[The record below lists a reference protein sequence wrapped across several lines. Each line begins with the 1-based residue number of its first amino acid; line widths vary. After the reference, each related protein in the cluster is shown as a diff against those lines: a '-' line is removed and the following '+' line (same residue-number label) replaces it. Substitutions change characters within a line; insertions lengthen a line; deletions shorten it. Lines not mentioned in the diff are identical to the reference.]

1 MCQNINPLNIVIDSA
16 SPLKKKYVS
25 SDGQDWDG
33 FSDYILME
41 K

>member
-1 MCQNINPLNIVIDSA
+1 MCQNINPFNIVIDSA
-16 SPLKKKYVS
+16 SPLKKKVS